1 MTINRLAVK
10 LPVRL
15 SVPTIIIAVFLAVL
29 LIPTLTFSVRAQ
41 TAPKSSAAPLPAI
54 FQNRILE
61 QFTRLG
67 SSSEQKKN
75 NRELVSPNVVVSQV
89 YGGGGN
95 SGATYRNDFI
105 ELFNRGATAV
115 SLNGWSVQYSSAAG
129 TTWAATNL
137 TDVMLQPGQYYLV
150 QEAIGTGGTA
160 NLPTPDATGTLA
172 LSGTAGKVA
181 LVNSTTLLT
190 GGCPSGTN
198 VVDFVGYGTANCFEG
213 TAPTPAPSNTNS
225 VIRAGMGCTD
235 TDQNGTDFMTTVAF
249 ATGNPRNTGSPVSV
263 CGGTPTVNLS
273 INDVSVL
280 EGNAGTT
287 TAAFTVTLSSP
298 APTGGVTFDIATSDG
313 TATVADNDYAAR
325 SLTGQTIPAGA
336 TTYTFAVT
344 VNGDATPEPNETFNV
359 NITNV
364 VGATLTD
371 GLGIGTIINDDANPV
386 YTKINEIQGSGN
398 VSPIAVGTT
407 VTTRGIVTARRNNG
421 FFVQS
426 QSNDVDGDLNTSEG
440 IFVFTSTAPP
450 AVAAL
455 GNLVEVIGK
464 VAEFIPSTDP
474 VSPSLTELNNVTSV
488 TPISTGNTLPAPVVL
503 TPADTNPAGGVNV
516 LEKYEGMRVQV
527 NSLRVVAPT
536 GGNVNEPA
544 ATATSNGVFFGVVNG
559 VNRPF
564 RETGLEILNPL
575 PAGAPANIPRFDLN
589 PERLRIN
596 SFGQTGGT
604 AIDVTTDA
612 TVANLVGVL
621 DYAFRVYTILPDP
634 NAPPTISGNLSAI
647 PVPAPTDA
655 QMTVASFNLER
666 FFDDVNDPAIGEPVL
681 TTAAFN
687 NRLNKASLAI
697 RNVLRTPDVLAVV
710 EMENITTLQSLATK
724 INNDAVANS
733 QPNPNYQPYLVEG
746 NDVGGIDVGFLV
758 KSARITVV
766 DVTQFGKTA
775 TYTNPNTGAQD
786 LLNDR
791 PPLVLRAS
799 AQLADGTAFPFTV
812 IANHLRSLLG
822 IDDETPDGMGT
833 AGGRVRAKRRAQAE
847 FLANLV
853 QSRQTADPTEKIL
866 VVGDFNAFQVNDGYV
881 DVIGTIKG
889 TPTPADQV
897 VLASSDLVDPDLIN
911 LEEMLPNPTLVAT
924 NQNYSYVF
932 DGNAQTIDHV
942 LITQNLQS
950 RLGDFRFARLD
961 ADFPEVYRNDANR
974 PERISDH
981 DAAVAYIS
989 LAAATANVTGRIV
1002 NTSTGRPVYN
1012 VILALTDTVTGEV
1025 RYARTGITGDYR
1037 FLGVA
1042 TNRNYTIAPLDVK
1055 RVYQPASQTIFVGGN
1070 LENINFTASNQ

>member
-1 MTINRLAVK
+1 MTINRFTIK
-10 LPVRL
+10 SFVR
-15 SVPTIIIAVFLAVL
+15 PFTQAAIIAAFFAAFLVS
-29 LIPTLTFSVRAQ
+29 PTQFRVEAQ
-41 TAPKSSAAPLPAI
+41 TALESSSAPVSTI
-54 FQNRILE
+54 VHNQILE
-61 QFTRLG
+61 QFIRNN
-67 SSSEQKKN
+67 SASVQKKN
-75 NRELVSPNVVVSQV
+75 NKELVSPNIVVSQV

-105 ELFNRGATAV
+105 ELFNRGNAAV
-115 SLNGWSVQYSSAAG
+115 TITGWSVQYFSAAG
-129 TTWAATNL
+129 GAGGSTSL
-137 TDVMLQPGQYYLV
+137 TGTLQPGQYYLV
-150 QEAIGTGGTA
+150 QEAAGTGGTA
-160 NLPTPDATGTLA
+160 NLPMPDATGTLN
-172 LSGTAGKVA
+172 LSGTSGRIDLIDAGSVLVDRVA
-181 LVNSTTLLT
+181 
-190 GGCPSGTN
+190 
-198 VVDFVGYGTANCFEG
+198 YGTATPAEG
-213 TAPTPAPSNTNS
+213 TATPALTNPTAA
-225 VIRAGMGCTD
+225 RRLANGCTD
-235 TDQNGTDFMTTVAF
+235 TDNNSADFEIITAF
-249 ATGNPRNTGSPVSV
+249 QTGNPRNIASPVNV
-263 CGGTPTVNLS
+263 CGGPPTLNLS

-280 EGNAGTT
+280 EGNSGTT
-287 TAAFTVTLSSP
+287 TAAFTVSLSSP
-298 APTGGVTFDIATSDG
+298 APTGGVTFDIATADG
-313 TATVADNDYAAR
+313 TATVADNDYVAR
-325 SLTGQTIPAGA
+325 NLTGQTIPAGSS
-336 TTYTFAVT
+336 TYTFTVT
-344 VNGDATPEPNETFNV
+344 INGDTTLEPDETFLVNV
-359 NITNV
+359 TNV
-364 VGATLTD
+364 VGAGVTD
-371 GLGIGTIINDDANPV
+371 GQGVGTITNDDANPV
-386 YTKINEIQGSGN
+386 YTRINEIQGSGN

-407 VTTRGIVTARRNNG
+407 VTTRGIVTARRSNG

-426 QSNDVDGDLNTSEG
+426 QSSDVDADPNTSEG
-440 IFVFTSTAPP
+440 VFVFTSTAPP

-464 VAEFIPSTDP
+464 VAEFIPSADP
-474 VSPSLTELNNVTSV
+474 TSPSITELNNVTGV

-503 TPADTNPAGGVNV
+503 TAADTNPAGGVNV
-516 LEKYEGMRVQV
+516 LEKYEEMRVQV

-536 GGNVNEPA
+536 GGSVNETM
-544 ATATSNGVFFGVVNG
+544 ATSTSNGVFFGVVNG
-559 VNRPF
+559 IARPF
-564 RETGLEILNPL
+564 REIGLEILNPL
-575 PAGAPANIPRFDLN
+575 PAGAPANIPRFDIN
-589 PERLRIN
+589 PERIRVN

-612 TVANLVGVL
+612 TVTNLVGVL
-621 DYAFRVYTILPDP
+621 DYAFRAYTILPDP
-634 NAPPTISGNLSAI
+634 ASPPTVSGNISAI
-647 PVPAPTDA
+647 AVPVPTDA

-666 FFDDVNDPAIGEPVL
+666 FFDNVNDPAIGEPVL

-724 INNDAVANS
+724 INDDAVANS

-766 DVTQFGKTA
+766 DVTQFGKTT

-791 PPLVLRAS
+791 PPLVLRAN
-799 AQLADGTAFPFTV
+799 AQLADGSMYPFTV

-822 IDDETPDGMGT
+822 IDDETPDGAGT

-847 FLANLV
+847 YLANLV
-853 QSRQTADPTEKIL
+853 QSRQTADPTEKII

-881 DVIGTIKG
+881 DVLGTIKG
-889 TPTPADQV
+889 TPAPADQV
-897 VLASSDLVDPDLIN
+897 VLASADLVNPDLIN
-911 LEEMLPNPTLVAT
+911 LEEMLPNPSLVAT

-950 RLGDFRFARLD
+950 RVTDFRYARLD
-961 ADFPEVYRNDANR
+961 ADFPEIYRNDPNR

-989 LAAATANVTGRIV
+989 LAAATANLTGRIT
-1002 NTSTGRPVYN
+1002 TSTGRSVYN
-1012 VILALTDTVTGEV
+1012 VIVTLTDDVTGEV

-1042 TNRNYTIAPLDVK
+1042 ANRNYTIAPADFK
-1055 RVYQPASQTIFVGGN
+1055 RVYQPASQSIFVGGN
-1070 LENINFTASNQ
+1070 LENINFTASHP